1 MKHYF
6 KLSNLLFYLLVTL
19 LFSFLG
25 MVFAGITGA
34 GKGQGLAGGA
44 FVFGYGV
51 ITAVLAFIASIFIAQ
66 LLGSPLVIRLNKI
79 LLFIVAV
86 MLALISY
93 RYQTRHVPLKQ
104 SFYQN
109 AEMLFPSV
117 QAASL
122 QTNQATTYKLPM
134 GLGMAAPDFYN
145 NKEIFFYGNPN
156 LEKAV
161 LDHTPTEELAFLR
174 SETGISIKTAPPW
187 FVPAHLKMD
196 YNVLNLRLISVSPEF
211 IEVMVNE
218 RTGQTTYMDR
228 SKNKLIYWPEFL
240 LSINSVE
247 PVSREDNP
255 VRIKPLNHA
264 AVVSKAYSFLQPLKI
279 RRQWMQVELQDDDY
293 KSHGKGWVKWKDK
306 GELII
311 SYSLFS

>member
-1 MKHYF
+1 MKRYF
-6 KLSNLLFYLLVTL
+6 KLSNLLFYLLITL
-19 LFSFLG
+19 MFFFLG

-44 FVFGYGV
+44 IVFGYGV
-51 ITAVLAFIASIFIAQ
+51 ISAVIAFISSIFIAQ
-66 LLGSPLVIRLNKI
+66 LLGSLLVKRLNKI
-79 LLFIVAV
+79 LIFIVAV
-86 MLALISY
+86 MLALLTY

-109 AEMLFPSV
+109 AEILFPTA

-122 QTNQATTYKLPM
+122 QTNQATTYKPPM

-145 NKEIFFYGNPN
+145 NKEIFFFGNPN

-161 LDHTPTEELAFLR
+161 SDHTPTEKLTFNR
-174 SETGISIKTAPPW
+174 SEKGISIKTAPPW

-196 YNVLNLRLISVSPEF
+196 YDVLNLRLISVSHEF
-211 IEVMVNE
+211 IEVMVNK

-255 VRIKPLNHA
+255 VRIKTLNHA
-264 AVVSKAYSFLQPLKI
+264 AVVPIPYSFLKPLKI

-293 KSHGKGWVKWKDK
+293 KSHGKGWIKWQDK
-306 GELII
+306 GDLII
-311 SYSLFS
+311 RYSLFS